1 MKTKHYLSVAAV
13 ALALAA
19 CDDYDDTALWNQVN
33 DNTSRIEALEQWQ
46 DEVNNNIAAL
56 QQLLNTNDMI
66 TSVTPVTLGGEVT
79 GYTIAFLHSDPIT
92 IYHGDKGD
100 KGDQGEQGEQ
110 GIQGEPG
117 KDGAD
122 GADGSDGKDGY
133 TPQIGLTQ
141 QADGNWYW
149 TLDGELMLDPNG
161 DPIRANG
168 DKGEQGEDGDKGDTG
183 ATGQP
188 GTPAPTPQIKLGNT
202 ITSGTIETDNG
213 TNDPDAWYLSVD
225 NGKTWYRI
233 SGDKGDPG
241 ATGGQGQQGE
251 QGDSFFTKAPE
262 VDKAAGT
269 VTFYLKGGES
279 FTLPLYQG
287 ISISFTDIDDLNQ
300 PIGIGEDGTKE
311 IPYTVNGITNAKVT
325 ALPTA
330 DGWSATV
337 SDGIITVTAGSNA
350 ECDLL
355 VTATDNAGNS
365 VSYTLRLM
373 KPYTDDGKGNY
384 TVYTADGLKK
394 MAELANGGDTDIN
407 ITLAKDIT
415 LTEVWTPIGNSSNQY
430 TGTFDGNDHAISGLT
445 IDQSGTQYV
454 GLIGYIGLGGAVK
467 NLKLTNVNVSGNMSV
482 GAVAGWSKGTI
493 SGCSVS
499 GNIKGSQSVGG
510 VVGNSYYGNVT
521 DCSVEGMVIGTGKFS
536 KAGGIIGNAD
546 NTHVTECHS
555 SAIVEGISYV
565 GGIVGMGM
573 NRSNITACYAT
584 GEVKATIASGEANA
598 GGVVGHMSNNTI
610 ITACYS
616 TGNVTAEN
624 GTNVGGV
631 VGESYI
637 STTTSCY
644 HATGTVSGSA
654 RVGGVLGYNNAGT
667 VAACYWQNGQSQG
680 IGEDQV
686 GTAETTKVEDNWA
699 AAIDKMNEAL
709 AIQNINWRYE
719 LAGGSSGG
727 SSLPVLKTAI

>member
-19 CDDYDDTALWNQVN
+19 CDNYDDTALWNQVN

-92 IYHGDKGD
+92 IYHGEKGDKGD

-122 GADGSDGKDGY
+122 GTDGSDGKDGY

-141 QADGNWYW
+141 QTDGNWYW

-168 DKGEQGEDGDKGDTG
+168 DKGEQGDDGDKGDTG

-188 GTPAPTPQIKLGNT
+188 GTPAPTLQIKLGSS

-213 TNDPDAWYLSVD
+213 TNVPAAWYLSVD

-233 SGDKGDPG
+233 SEDKGDPG

-262 VDKAAGT
+262 VDKTAGT
-269 VTFYLKGGES
+269 VTFYLKDGGS

-287 ISISFTDIDDLNQ
+287 ISISFTGIDDLNQ
-300 PIGIGEDGTKE
+300 PISIDGSKE
-311 IPYTVNGITNAKVT
+311 IPYTVKGIADAKVT

-337 SDGIITVTAGSNA
+337 SDGTITVTVTGSNA

-365 VSYTLRLM
+365 VSYTLRLTP
-373 KPYTDDGKGNY
+373 PYTDDGQSNY
-384 TVYTADGLKK
+384 TVYTGKGLK
-394 MAELANGGDTDIN
+394 AVADFINADNLDIN
-407 ITLAKDIT
+407 VKLDRDID
-415 LTEVWTPIGNSSNQY
+415 LTGVDWTPIANNVQAGRVGGYS
-430 TGTFDGNDHAISGLT
+430 GTFDGQGHRITGLR
-445 IDQSGTQYV
+445 IENPSEERFKHIALFKSIGEGGT
-454 GLIGYIGLGGAVK
+454 VK
-467 NLKLTNVNVSGNMSV
+467 NLQLVNVDFDAGESMCG
-482 GAVAGWSKGTI
+482 GIAVYNYGTI
-493 SGCSVS
+493 TACSVTGTLVS
-499 GNIKGSQSVGG
+499 SP
-510 VVGNSYYGNVT
+510 
-521 DCSVEGMVIGTGKFS
+521 EGTGS
-536 KAGGIIGNAD
+536 
-546 NTHVTECHS
+546 T
-555 SAIVEGISYV
+555 
-565 GGIVGMGM
+565 GGIVYT
-573 NRSNITACYAT
+573 NNKTITACWFN
-584 GEVKATIASGEANA
+584 GNLDGGRDSGGLKKIGGIAVNANK
-598 GGVVGHMSNNTI
+598 GS
-610 ITACYS
+610 
-616 TGNVTAEN
+616 
-624 GTNVGGV
+624 
-631 VGESYI
+631 I
-637 STTTSCY
+637 S
-644 HATGTVSGSA
+644 
-654 RVGGVLGYNNAGT
+654 
-667 VAACYWQNGQSQG
+667 ACYWGGNAEEGAD
-680 IGEDQV
+680 DQYMDATV
-686 GTAETTKVEDNWA
+686 EATKVNDGESWQS
-699 AAIDKMNEAL
+699 AIDGMNAAL
-709 AIQNINWRYE
+709 TGNDYE
-719 LAGGSSGG
+719 WELGTDG
-727 SSLPVLKTAI
+727 LPVLKKK

>member
-92 IYHGDKGD
+92 IYHGEKGDKGD

-141 QADGNWYW
+141 QTDGNWYW

-337 SDGIITVTAGSNA
+337 SGTAITVTVTGSNTK
-350 ECDLL
+350 CDLL

-365 VSYTLRLM
+365 VSYTLHFF
-373 KPYTDDGKGNY
+373 YGYEYNAETNTY
-384 TVYTADGLKK
+384 TVSTAEGLQAWATKAK
-394 MAELANGGDTDIN
+394 EDLKASCILMDDIDYNNKEWTAIGGLYN
-407 ITLAKDIT
+407 KYA
-415 LTEVWTPIGNSSNQY
+415 
-430 TGTFDGNDHAISGLT
+430 GTFDGGGHTIRNIKINGDASNNGLF
-445 IDQSGTQYV
+445 
-454 GLIGYIGLGGAVK
+454 GYLAASSAVK
-467 NLKLTNVNVSGNMSV
+467 NLTVENVKMTTVARTNNN
-482 GAVAGWSKGTI
+482 AIIAGQNDGTI
-493 SGCSVS
+493 ENCVISSCT
-499 GNIKGSQSVGG
+499 ID
-510 VVGNSYYGNVT
+510 GNSFV
-521 DCSVEGMVIGTGKFS
+521 
-536 KAGGIIGNAD
+536 
-546 NTHVTECHS
+546 
-555 SAIVEGISYV
+555 V
-565 GGIVGMGM
+565 GGITCFNKGRISCCRIDDAQMSGKDFGGIVKINVGRIEASSFQGFIDADD
-573 NRSNITACYAT
+573 NGAGAVVFQNGIGGTIVACWTDATRPDGKTLAGIARYLDRGSVTACFY
-584 GEVKATIASGEANA
+584 
-598 GGVVGHMSNNTI
+598 GGNTDGGI
-610 ITACYS
+610 LEDN
-616 TGNVTAEN
+616 TGNGDA
-624 GTNVGGV
+624 
-631 VGESYI
+631 
-637 STTTSCY
+637 
-644 HATGTVSGSA
+644 
-654 RVGGVLGYNNAGT
+654 
-667 VAACYWQNGQSQG
+667 
-680 IGEDQV
+680 
-686 GTAETTKVEDNWA
+686 TKVDGDWTDA
-699 AAIDKMNEAL
+699 VSKMNAALTDDYGWEWTIEAPN
-709 AIQNINWRYE
+709 A
-719 LAGGSSGG
+719 
-727 SSLPVLKTAI
+727 LPTLKKKETN

>member
-79 GYTIAFLHSDPIT
+79 GYTIAFLHSNPIT
-92 IYHGDKGD
+92 IYHGEKG
-100 KGDQGEQGEQ
+100 E
-110 GIQGEPG
+110 
-117 KDGAD
+117 DGT
-122 GADGSDGKDGY
+122 DGS

-141 QADGNWYW
+141 QEDGNWYW
-149 TLDGELMLDPNG
+149 TLDGSLMTDAEGN
-161 DPIRANG
+161 PIRANG
-168 DKGEQGEDGDKGDTG
+168 EDGEDGTDGTDG
-183 ATGQP
+183 EEGEP
-188 GTPAPTPQIKLGNT
+188 GTPAPTPQIKLGSS

-213 TNDPDAWYLSVD
+213 TKDPDAWYLSVD

-233 SGDKGDPG
+233 SGDKGDTG
-241 ATGGQGQQGE
+241 ATGNPGQQGE

-269 VTFYLKGGES
+269 VTFYLKGSES

-287 ISISFTDIDDLNQ
+287 ISISFTGIDDLNQ
-300 PIGIGEDGTKE
+300 PIGIGDDGTKE

-337 SDGIITVTAGSNA
+337 SDETITVTAGSNA

-365 VSYTLRLM
+365 VSYTLRLIQ
-373 KPYTDDGKGNY
+373 PYTDDGKGNY
-384 TVYTADGLKK
+384 TVYTAEGLKK
-394 MAELANGGDTDIN
+394 MAELLNGGETDIN

-415 LTEVWTPIGNSSNQY
+415 LTEVWTPIGNSSNPY

-445 IDQSGTQYV
+445 IDQSGTDYA
-454 GLIGYIGLGGAVK
+454 GLIGYIGTDGAVK
-467 NLKLTNVNVSGNMSV
+467 NLTLKDVNITAARYTGV
-482 GAVAGWSKGTI
+482 VAGRNYGTI
-493 SGCSVS
+493 ENCSVS
-499 GNIKGSQSVGG
+499 GTVESSSNNAGGITGYNNGTITGCSASGNVSANSLAGGIVGYFYTGSITDCHSSATVEGNYLVGGVAGYMQTNTTLTACSSTGSVTATGSGEADAGG
-510 VVGNSYYGNVT
+510 VVGRINKDATV
-521 DCSVEGMVIGTGKFS
+521 
-536 KAGGIIGNAD
+536 
-546 NTHVTECHS
+546 
-555 SAIVEGISYV
+555 
-565 GGIVGMGM
+565 
-573 NRSNITACYAT
+573 TACYAT
-584 GEVKATIASGEANA
+584 GNVTATQGNNA
-598 GGVVGHMSNNTI
+598 GGVAGSSCGGT
-610 ITACYS
+610 ITA
-616 TGNVTAEN
+616 
-624 GTNVGGV
+624 
-631 VGESYI
+631 
-637 STTTSCY
+637 CY

-654 RVGGVLGYNNAGT
+654 RVGGVLGLNET
-667 VAACYWQNGQSQG
+667 VIALSSTVTACYWQNEQSQG

-709 AIQNINWRYE
+709 AIQNINWRYVQ
-719 LAGGSSGG
+719 ADA
-727 SSLPVLKTAI
+727 SSLPPVLKTAI

>member
-66 TSVTPVTLGGEVT
+66 TSVTPVTLGGEMT

-92 IYHGDKGD
+92 IYHGEKGD
-100 KGDQGEQGEQ
+100 KGDKGEQGEQ

-188 GTPAPTPQIKLGNT
+188 GTPAPTPQIKLGSS
-202 ITSGTIETDNG
+202 ITSGMIETDNG
-213 TNDPDAWYLSVD
+213 TNDPAAWYLSVD

-233 SGDKGDPG
+233 SGTDGMS
-241 ATGGQGQQGE
+241 
-251 QGDSFFTKAPE
+251 GDSFFTKAPE
-262 VDKAAGT
+262 VDKTAGT
-269 VTFYLKGGES
+269 VTFYLKGGEP

-287 ISISFTDIDDLNQ
+287 ISISFTGIDDLNQ
-300 PIGIGEDGTKE
+300 PISIDGSKK

-337 SDGIITVTAGSNA
+337 SGTAITVTVTGSNA
-350 ECDLL
+350 ECNLL

-365 VSYTLRLM
+365 VSYTLHLM
-373 KPYTDDGKGNY
+373 QLYTVDEQGNY

-394 MAELANGGDTDIN
+394 MAELVNGGETGIN

-415 LTEVWTPIGNSSNQY
+415 LTEVWTPIGNYSNQY
-430 TGTFDGNDHAISGLT
+430 TGTFDGNELYRLGWRREEFET
-445 IDQSGTQYV
+445 DQCECIRIYECRSC
-454 GLIGYIGLGGAVK
+454 GG
-467 NLKLTNVNVSGNMSV
+467 M
-482 GAVAGWSKGTI
+482 
-493 SGCSVS
+493 
-499 GNIKGSQSVGG
+499 
-510 VVGNSYYGNVT
+510 
-521 DCSVEGMVIGTGKFS
+521 E
-536 KAGGIIGNAD
+536 
-546 NTHVTECHS
+546 
-555 SAIVEGISYV
+555 
-565 GGIVGMGM
+565 
-573 NRSNITACYAT
+573 
-584 GEVKATIASGEANA
+584 
-598 GGVVGHMSNNTI
+598 
-610 ITACYS
+610 
-616 TGNVTAEN
+616 
-624 GTNVGGV
+624 
-631 VGESYI
+631 
-637 STTTSCY
+637 
-644 HATGTVSGSA
+644 
-654 RVGGVLGYNNAGT
+654 
-667 VAACYWQNGQSQG
+667 
-680 IGEDQV
+680 
-686 GTAETTKVEDNWA
+686 
-699 AAIDKMNEAL
+699 
-709 AIQNINWRYE
+709 
-719 LAGGSSGG
+719 
-727 SSLPVLKTAI
+727 

>member
-56 QQLLNTNDMI
+56 QQLLNTTDYI
-66 TSVTPVTLGGEVT
+66 TSVTPVMKNGKEV
-79 GYTIAFLHSDPIT
+79 GYTISFRNSDPI
-92 IYHGDKGD
+92 D

-168 DKGEQGEDGDKGDTG
+168 DTGD
-183 ATGQP
+183 TGQP
-188 GTPAPTPQIKLGNT
+188 GTSAPTPQIKLGSS

-233 SGDKGDPG
+233 SGDKGEQGDPG

-287 ISISFTDIDDLNQ
+287 ISISFTDIADLNQ
-300 PIGIGEDGTKE
+300 PIGIDGTKE

-325 ALPTA
+325 AFPSA

-337 SDGIITVTAGSNA
+337 SGMSITVTASDGNA

-373 KPYTDDGKGNY
+373 KPYTDDGQGTY
-384 TVYTADGLKK
+384 TVYTSKGLKAVADLINK
-394 MAELANGGDTDIN
+394 DRSINVKLDRDI
-407 ITLAKDIT
+407 D
-415 LTEVWTPIGNSSNQY
+415 LTGVDWKRISGY
-430 TGTFDGNDHAISGLT
+430 YRGTFDGQGHRITGLS
-445 IDQSGTQYV
+445 INKGNEEFASLFSDIGENGT
-454 GLIGYIGLGGAVK
+454 VK
-467 NLKLTNVNVSGNMSV
+467 NLQLEGVNYTATDESYGIANNNH
-482 GAVAGWSKGTI
+482 GT
-493 SGCSVS
+493 
-499 GNIKGSQSVGG
+499 
-510 VVGNSYYGNVT
+510 
-521 DCSVEGMVIGTGKFS
+521 
-536 KAGGIIGNAD
+536 
-546 NTHVTECHS
+546 
-555 SAIVEGISYV
+555 
-565 GGIVGMGM
+565 
-573 NRSNITACYAT
+573 ITACSVT
-584 GEVKATIASGEANA
+584 GTLTASDVVAGIA
-598 GGVVGHMSNNTI
+598 NNNHGT
-610 ITACYS
+610 ITACWF
-616 TGNVTAEN
+616 N
-624 GTNVGGV
+624 GTLSASSSYGIAQYNIKLSTVSNGGV
-631 VGESYI
+631 I
-637 STTTSCY
+637 SACHWGGNAEEGVDDIQDPGTTTEAWKVDDDESWQ
-644 HATGTVSGSA
+644 SA
-654 RVGGVLGYNNAGT
+654 INNMN
-667 VAACYWQNGQSQG
+667 AAL
-680 IGEDQV
+680 
-686 GTAETTKVEDNWA
+686 TDN
-699 AAIDKMNEAL
+699 D
-709 AIQNINWRYE
+709 YE
-719 LAGGSSGG
+719 
-727 SSLPVLKTAI
+727 

>member
-92 IYHGDKGD
+92 IYHGEKGDKGD

-168 DKGEQGEDGDKGDTG
+168 DKGEQGDDGDKGDTG
-183 ATGQP
+183 DTGQP
-188 GTPAPTPQIKLGNT
+188 GTSAPTPQIKLGSS

-213 TNDPDAWYLSVD
+213 TKDPDAWYLSVD

-233 SGDKGDPG
+233 SGDKGEQGDPG

-287 ISISFTDIDDLNQ
+287 ISISFTDIADLNQ
-300 PIGIGEDGTKE
+300 PIGIDGTKE

-325 ALPTA
+325 AFPSA

-337 SDGIITVTAGSNA
+337 SGMSITVTASDGNA

-365 VSYTLRLM
+365 VSYTLRLVYG
-373 KPYTDDGKGNY
+373 YTINGSTY
-384 TVYTADGLKK
+384 TVSTANGLLAWNEAAQNDPSLNCTLTADIDL
-394 MAELANGGDTDIN
+394 TD
-407 ITLAKDIT
+407 K
-415 LTEVWTPIGNSSNQY
+415 EWTPIGSGFSSNDGYQ
-430 TGTFDGNDHAISGLT
+430 GTFDGQGHSITGLAITTNSTGGENAALF
-445 IDQSGTQYV
+445 DGVGSNGT
-454 GLIGYIGLGGAVK
+454 VK
-467 NLKLTNVNVSGNMSV
+467 NLQLKDINCDVRKN
-482 GAVAGWSKGTI
+482 GA
-493 SGCSVS
+493 
-499 GNIKGSQSVGG
+499 
-510 VVGNSYYGNVT
+510 
-521 DCSVEGMVIGTGKFS
+521 
-536 KAGGIIGNAD
+536 AGGIARSNYGTITACS
-546 NTHVTECHS
+546 VTGDI
-555 SAIVEGISYV
+555 SATGGYV
-565 GGIVGMGM
+565 GGIASANLGSIIGCWFDG
-573 NRSNITACYAT
+573 NLTSGLGNGGIAALNYSTITACFY
-584 GEVKATIASGEANA
+584 GGNA
-598 GGVVGHMSNNTI
+598 GQG
-610 ITACYS
+610 A
-616 TGNVTAEN
+616 
-624 GTNVGGV
+624 TNQG
-631 VGESYI
+631 
-637 STTTSCY
+637 
-644 HATGTVSGSA
+644 GTVDA
-654 RVGGVLGYNNAGT
+654 
-667 VAACYWQNGQSQG
+667 
-680 IGEDQV
+680 
-686 GTAETTKVEDNWA
+686 TKVEGTTTWQTAVDGMNAALTDNAYQWTSGTDGLPMLVA
-699 AAIDKMNEAL
+699 EAP
-709 AIQNINWRYE
+709 Q
-719 LAGGSSGG
+719 
-727 SSLPVLKTAI
+727 

>member
-92 IYHGDKGD
+92 IYHGEKGDKGD

-141 QADGNWYW
+141 QTDGNWYW
-149 TLDGELMLDPNG
+149 TLDDELMLDPNG

-168 DKGEQGEDGDKGDTG
+168 DKGEQGDDGDKGETG

-188 GTPAPTPQIKLGNT
+188 GTPAPTPQIKLGSS

-213 TNDPDAWYLSVD
+213 TNDPAAWYLSVD

-233 SGDKGDPG
+233 SGDKGDTG
-241 ATGGQGQQGE
+241 ATGNPGQ
-251 QGDSFFTKAPE
+251 QGDSFFTKAPK

-269 VTFYLKGGES
+269 VTFYLKDSEP

-287 ISISFTDIDDLNQ
+287 ISISFTDIADLNQ
-300 PIGIGEDGTKE
+300 PIAMSDDGTKE

-337 SDGIITVTAGSNA
+337 SGTAITVTITGSNA

-365 VSYTLRLM
+365 VSYTLHLM

-384 TVYTADGLKK
+384 TVYTGKGLKDV
-394 MAELANGGDTDIN
+394 ADFINEDPRNNNNIN
-407 ITLAKDIT
+407 IKLNRDID
-415 LTEVWTPIGNSSNQY
+415 LTGVDWKMIEGGYQ
-430 TGTFDGNDHAISGLT
+430 GTFDGQGHRITGLSINVESGRHATLFYL
-445 IDQSGTQYV
+445 IDDN
-454 GLIGYIGLGGAVK
+454 GAVK
-467 NLKLTNVNVSGNMSV
+467 NLQLDGVNYTSTNESLISSGIATYNE
-482 GAVAGWSKGTI
+482 GT
-493 SGCSVS
+493 
-499 GNIKGSQSVGG
+499 
-510 VVGNSYYGNVT
+510 
-521 DCSVEGMVIGTGKFS
+521 
-536 KAGGIIGNAD
+536 
-546 NTHVTECHS
+546 
-555 SAIVEGISYV
+555 
-565 GGIVGMGM
+565 
-573 NRSNITACYAT
+573 ITACSVT
-584 GEVKATIASGEANA
+584 GTLTAPSEVA
-598 GGVVGHMSNNTI
+598 GIVSNNVGT
-610 ITACYS
+610 ITACWF
-616 TGNVTAEN
+616 N
-624 GTNVGGV
+624 GTLSGSTSYGITRANYKQSAKPNGGV
-631 VGESYI
+631 I
-637 STTTSCY
+637 S
-644 HATGTVSGSA
+644 
-654 RVGGVLGYNNAGT
+654 
-667 VAACYWQNGQSQG
+667 ACYWGGNAEVGVANQNSGATT
-680 IGEDQV
+680 E
-686 GTAETTKVEDNWA
+686 ATKVNDGESWQSVINGMNAALSGNDYEWA
-699 AAIDKMNEAL
+699 LGTDG
-709 AIQNINWRYE
+709 Q
-719 LAGGSSGG
+719 
-727 SSLPVLKTAI
+727 PVLKKK

>member
-92 IYHGDKGD
+92 IYHGEKGDKGD

-141 QADGNWYW
+141 QTDGNWYW
-149 TLDGELMLDPNG
+149 TLDDELMLDPNG

-168 DKGEQGEDGDKGDTG
+168 DKGEQGDDGDKGETG

-188 GTPAPTPQIKLGNT
+188 GTPAPTPQVKLGNT

-213 TNDPDAWYLSVD
+213 TKDPAAWYLSVD

-233 SGDKGDPG
+233 SGDKGDTG
-241 ATGGQGQQGE
+241 ATGNPGQP
-251 QGDSFFTKAPE
+251 GDSFFTKAPE

-269 VTFYLKGGES
+269 VTFYLEGGES

-287 ISISFTDIDDLNQ
+287 ISISFTGIADLNQ
-300 PIGIGEDGTKE
+300 PIGIGDDGTKE
-311 IPYTVNGITNAKVT
+311 IPYTVKGITNVKVT

-337 SDGIITVTAGSNA
+337 SDETITVTAGSNA

-365 VSYTLRLM
+365 VSYTLRLIQ
-373 KPYTDDGKGNY
+373 PYTDDGKGNY
-384 TVYTADGLKK
+384 TVYTAEGLKK
-394 MAELANGGDTDIN
+394 MAELLNGGETDIN

-415 LTEVWTPIGNSSNQY
+415 LTEVWTPIGNSSNPY

-445 IDQSGTQYV
+445 IDQSGTDYA
-454 GLIGYIGLGGAVK
+454 GLIGYIGTDGAVK
-467 NLKLTNVNVSGNMSV
+467 NLTLKDVNITAARYTGV
-482 GAVAGWSKGTI
+482 VAGRNYGTI
-493 SGCSVS
+493 ENCSVS
-499 GNIKGSQSVGG
+499 GTVESSSNNAGGITGYNNGTITGCSASGNVSANSLAGGIVGYFYTGSITDCHSSATVEGNYLVGGVAGYMQTNTTLTACSSTGSVTATGSGEADVGG
-510 VVGNSYYGNVT
+510 VVGRINKDATV
-521 DCSVEGMVIGTGKFS
+521 
-536 KAGGIIGNAD
+536 
-546 NTHVTECHS
+546 
-555 SAIVEGISYV
+555 
-565 GGIVGMGM
+565 
-573 NRSNITACYAT
+573 TACYAT
-584 GEVKATIASGEANA
+584 GNVTATQGSNA
-598 GGVVGHMSNNTI
+598 GGVAGSSGGGT
-610 ITACYS
+610 ITA
-616 TGNVTAEN
+616 
-624 GTNVGGV
+624 
-631 VGESYI
+631 
-637 STTTSCY
+637 CY

-654 RVGGVLGYNNAGT
+654 RVGGVLGWNQTGTDLSGT
-667 VAACYWQNGQSQG
+667 VAACYWQNDQPQG

-709 AIQNINWRYE
+709 AIQDINWRYVQ
-719 LAGGSSGG
+719 ADG
-727 SSLPVLKTAI
+727 SSLPPVLKTAI

>member
-79 GYTIAFLHSDPIT
+79 GYTITFLHSDPIT
-92 IYHGDKGD
+92 IYHGEKGDKGD

-122 GADGSDGKDGY
+122 GTDGSDGKDGY

-141 QADGNWYW
+141 QTDGNWYW

-168 DKGEQGEDGDKGDTG
+168 DKGEQGDDGDKGDTG

-188 GTPAPTPQIKLGNT
+188 GTPAPTPQIKLGSS

-213 TNDPDAWYLSVD
+213 TKDSAAWYLSVD

-233 SGDKGDPG
+233 SGDKGEQG
-241 ATGGQGQQGE
+241 ATGNPGQQGE
-251 QGDSFFTKAPE
+251 QGDSFFTQAPV
-262 VDKAAGT
+262 VDEDKGT

-287 ISISFTDIDDLNQ
+287 ISISFTSIADLNQ
-300 PIGIGEDGTKE
+300 PISIDGSKE

-337 SDGIITVTAGSNA
+337 SGTAITVTVTGSNA

-365 VSYTLRLM
+365 VSYTLRLTP
-373 KPYTDDGKGNY
+373 PYTDDGKGNY
-384 TVYTADGLKK
+384 TVYTGKGLK
-394 MAELANGGDTDIN
+394 AVADFINEDPRNNNDIN
-407 ITLAKDIT
+407 IKLDRDID
-415 LTEVWTPIGNSSNQY
+415 LTGVDWEMINGNYQ
-430 TGTFDGNDHAISGLT
+430 GTFDGQGHRITGLSINVESGDGEYATLFYN
-445 IDQSGTQYV
+445 IDDNGT
-454 GLIGYIGLGGAVK
+454 VK
-467 NLKLTNVNVSGNMSV
+467 NLQLEDVNYNANDDMWWCGSFGIANGNS
-482 GAVAGWSKGTI
+482 GTI
-493 SGCSVS
+493 TACSV
-499 GNIKGSQSVGG
+499 
-510 VVGNSYYGNVT
+510 T
-521 DCSVEGMVIGTGKFS
+521 GTLTALDG
-536 KAGGIIGNAD
+536 AGGIVYSNIG
-546 NTHVTECHS
+546 T
-555 SAIVEGISYV
+555 
-565 GGIVGMGM
+565 
-573 NRSNITACYAT
+573 ITACWF
-584 GEVKATIASGEANA
+584 
-598 GGVVGHMSNNTI
+598 
-610 ITACYS
+610 
-616 TGNVTAEN
+616 N
-624 GTNVGGV
+624 GTLSAPRSYGITKDNHKISAVPNGGI
-631 VGESYI
+631 I
-637 STTTSCY
+637 S
-644 HATGTVSGSA
+644 
-654 RVGGVLGYNNAGT
+654 
-667 VAACYWQNGQSQG
+667 ACYWGGN
-680 IGEDQV
+680 
-686 GTAETTKVEDNWA
+686 AEMGVYIQTSGATTEATKVNDDESWQS
-699 AAIDKMNEAL
+699 AIDGMNAAL
-709 AIQNINWRYE
+709 SSNDYE
-719 LAGGSSGG
+719 WELGTDGQ
-727 SSLPVLKTAI
+727 PVLKKK